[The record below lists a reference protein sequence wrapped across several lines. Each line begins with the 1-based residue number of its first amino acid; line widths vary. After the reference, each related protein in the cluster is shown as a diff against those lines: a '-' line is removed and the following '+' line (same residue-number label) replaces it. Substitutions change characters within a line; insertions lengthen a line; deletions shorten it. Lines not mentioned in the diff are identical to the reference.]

1 MELKQ
6 RKQINNIP
14 KYEDGKISFNP
25 NDGVKWVSVNN
36 KFIPFKPADGVNSIN
51 FGIVPAK
58 INPIT
63 LPDKID
69 ASAAYTHNIKNP
81 ATASSTAS
89 STASEAANIITTGVD
104 FVGAGINDFQM
115 DRKTGEIISDA
126 GGMNINAGGFSWRKQ
141 NAVDEGKEMSDLH
154 KQNVSNTLGSMGK
167 GAAFGAAIGSIFPG
181 AGNIIGGAIGAIAG
195 LGLGLLGGGSR
206 HKKMRK
212 QLFAARKQIENNNNM
227 AFAGAQSDYL
237 AQQYNLN
244 NAYTQD
250 DELYVAKYGKSCM
263 GLMKPRKR

>member
-6 RKQINNIP
+6 RKQISNIP
-14 KYEDGKISFNP
+14 KYEDGKISFGLATFNNMGSTINP
-25 NDGVKWVSVNN
+25 NG
-36 KFIPFKPADGVNSIN
+36 IN
-51 FGIVPAK
+51 FGSQGVAIPLDIPKTVNIP
-58 INPIT
+58 NT
-63 LPDKID
+63 ID
-69 ASAAYTHNIKNP
+69 ASKAYSANKSNP
-81 ATASSTAS
+81 GSVGN
-89 STASEAANIITTGVD
+89 AANIITTGVN

>member
-14 KYEDGKISFNP
+14 KYEEGKISFNP
-25 NDGVKWVSVNN
+25 NDGVQWMSVNDTF
-36 KFIPFKPADGVNSIN
+36 KPFKISPV
-51 FGIVPAK
+51 K
-58 INPIT
+58 INPIS
-63 LPDKID
+63 LPNRID
-69 ASAAYTHNIKNP
+69 ASAAYTYNMKNP
-81 ATASSTAS
+81 AKYKSSNSDTIS
-89 STASEAANIITTGVD
+89 SNAANIITTGVN

-115 DRKTGEIISDA
+115 DRKTGEIMSDA
-126 GGMNINAGGFSWRKQ
+126 GSTDINAGGFSWRKQ

-154 KQNVSNTLGSMGK
+154 KQNVSNTLGSMGA
-167 GAAFGAAIGSIFPG
+167 GAAFGASIGSIFPG
-181 AGNIIGGAIGAIAG
+181 VGTVLGGAVGAIAG

>member
-6 RKQINNIP
+6 RKQISNIP
-14 KYEDGKISFNP
+14 KYEDGKISFGLATFN
-25 NDGVKWVSVNN
+25 NMGATVN
-36 KFIPFKPADGVNSIN
+36 KAGIN
-51 FGIVPAK
+51 FGSQGVAIPLDIPKTVNIP
-58 INPIT
+58 NT
-63 LPDKID
+63 ID
-69 ASAAYTHNIKNP
+69 ASKAYSANKSNP
-81 ATASSTAS
+81 GSIGN
-89 STASEAANIITTGVD
+89 AANIITSGVN

-126 GGMNINAGGFSWRKQ
+126 GSTNINAGGFSWRKQ

-154 KQNVSNTLGSMGK
+154 KQNVSNTLGSMGT
-167 GAAFGAAIGSIFPG
+167 GAAFGASIGSIFPG
-181 AGNIIGGAIGAIAG
+181 IGTVLGGAVGAIAG